1 MEKVEISSPELE
13 KALPVLR
20 DAIERQKRLL
30 SQSIFRSEEK
40 IQRLAASLQVD
51 PEVLMAG
58 QIPHPEA
65 RDMDLLELE
74 GELQLLRHLRDQ
86 LESLERLK
94 ICP

>member
-1 MEKVEISSPELE
+1 MEKAEISSPELE

-30 SQSIFRSEEK
+30 SQSIFRTEEK
-40 IQRLAASLQVD
+40 IQQLAASLQVD

-58 QIPHPEA
+58 QVPHPEA
-65 RDMDLLELE
+65 QDMDLLELE